1 MPFVAAVALR
11 DGQLTWD
18 DYARHLGDSDT
29 LALCRK
35 IRTVVDDRAEA
46 EFPTNMSGVVEVV
59 TTSGTFEDM
68 VVTPRG
74 EPANF
79 LSGAEMRAKFDAL
92 VGPYLD
98 DTSCG
103 TLVDALLS
111 VEDAKNI
118 QGILAMTRPSTQG
131 NLRAVHKGT

>member
-1 MPFVAAVALR
+1 
-11 DGQLTWD
+11 
-18 DYARHLGDSDT
+18 
-29 LALCRK
+29 
-35 IRTVVDDRAEA
+35 
-46 EFPTNMSGVVEVV
+46 
-59 TTSGTFEDM
+59 
-68 VVTPRG
+68 
-74 EPANF
+74 
-79 LSGAEMRAKFDAL
+79 

-118 QGILAMTRPSTQG
+118 QGILAMTRPSTQE